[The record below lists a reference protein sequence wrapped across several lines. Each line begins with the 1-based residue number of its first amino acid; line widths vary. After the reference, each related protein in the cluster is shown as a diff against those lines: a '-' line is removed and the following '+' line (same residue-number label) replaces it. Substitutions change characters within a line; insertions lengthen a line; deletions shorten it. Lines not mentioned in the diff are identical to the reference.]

1 MIGLAMHLRL
11 LVIHGLMLSGLFGL
25 VAVVSLLADPMI
37 WLDNYPPDI
46 RAAIGD
52 SVEPP
57 VVTKT
62 ITAIGL
68 VAAVIGGLVLS
79 VRRLDRESGG
89 VGFRGVV
96 LHVFLL
102 FWFVNAFD
110 VVVLD
115 WLLFMNVLRPW
126 VILPGTEGMA
136 GYDDYLFHL
145 RGSFATLT
153 PWIGSLILG
162 VVFGA
167 GWWSLVARRRS

>member
-1 MIGLAMHLRL
+1 M
-11 LVIHGLMLSGLFGL
+11 
-25 VAVVSLLADPMI
+25 
-37 WLDNYPPDI
+37 
-46 RAAIGD
+46 
-52 SVEPP
+52 
-57 VVTKT
+57 
-62 ITAIGL
+62 
-68 VAAVIGGLVLS
+68 
-79 VRRLDRESGG
+79 
-89 VGFRGVV
+89 GFRGVV

-126 VILPGTEGMA
+126 VILPGTEGMV

-153 PWIGSLILG
+153 PWIGSLILSVG
-162 VVFGA
+162 FGA

>member
-1 MIGLAMHLRL
+1 MHLRL

-57 VVTKT
+57 VVAKT
-62 ITAIGL
+62 ITAIAL

-89 VGFRGVV
+89 VGFRGVA

-102 FWFVNAFD
+102 FWVVNAFD

-145 RGSFATLT
+145 RGSFAALT
-153 PWIGSLILG
+153 PWIGSLILSVG
-162 VVFGA
+162 FGA